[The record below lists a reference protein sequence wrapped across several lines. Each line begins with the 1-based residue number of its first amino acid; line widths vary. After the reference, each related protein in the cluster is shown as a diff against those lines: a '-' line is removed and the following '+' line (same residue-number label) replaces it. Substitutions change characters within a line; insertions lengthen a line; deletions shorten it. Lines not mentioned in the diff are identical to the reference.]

1 MCLQPNV
8 CRREKVIWEFSE
20 FRTEAALKTR
30 NNFSRWERERI
41 KRPFF
46 NRHRW
51 NGILQFFMDF
61 MLFGFAISTVLFYL
75 LHSAICICVCTLA
88 SRTCFVLPN
97 RLPHFIML
105 VSIFCSFGFS
115 LTPYKPYTNVWA
127 EHMLTHRQPCNE
139 TSISPP
145 SERLRERS
153 ARRFL
158 ERENANQKGIQKRAE
173 HKSEFYSLLTMEKWV
188 NGSVYSY
195 TSIELHIVGPVRCCA
210 SCFW

>member
-20 FRTEAALKTR
+20 FRTQAALKTR

-105 VSIFCSFGFS
+105 VLSQILSHTIHTIHKCMSWTHAHTSSAMQWNQYKPSEWTFERANCSSIFREGECQ
-115 LTPYKPYTNVWA
+115 PKRNA
-127 EHMLTHRQPCNE
+127 EE
-139 TSISPP
+139 S
-145 SERLRERS
+145 
-153 ARRFL
+153 
-158 ERENANQKGIQKRAE
+158 RAQE
-173 HKSEFYSLLTMEKWV
+173 WV
-188 NGSVYSY
+188 
-195 TSIELHIVGPVRCCA
+195 L
-210 SCFW
+210 